1 MSDSQSNTNRRRF
14 LKGTGVA
21 AVSAGLAGCS
31 GEEGTPTDEGTGT
44 PTPSPTEEQT
54 PTETGSSDINEGGV
68 FRYGMTQP
76 VDSLNVL
83 ATNTA
88 YAQLVLDLVYE
99 YGTAVDP
106 VQFGIRPNVFTEWE
120 AEELDETGEN
130 EQPNVRVRF
139 NVRDGLTFNDGSEL
153 SVSDVVFSYQF
164 VVEANP
170 GAFATAVSPIIL
182 DSIQESDSEDWDV
195 EFEMSEPI
203 GTYADTQLGG
213 IPILPESQWGDVDP
227 ADFQTFAPE
236 DSDFG
241 GPIGLGPGVI
251 TRYEPDT
258 ATEVSFAEREGEY
271 TLSTLDWRE
280 EVNGIIPGGP
290 FVDSVRFLI
299 FGSASA
305 QDQALLNGELD
316 SVYGGVQASQTDA
329 VEDSETLEF
338 INGFDTGYGHYSF
351 NLRNKPFDDITFR
364 QVFGFAFDDVLWN
377 RRLNQGNTQEGD
389 FVMPPGYTAVRPE
402 TAVED
407 AQVLTHPST
416 QAFTFRQSNPGVPDV
431 EGIRTFLQEGQ
442 AVTGEGGT
450 YVGQEYPGSLTDV
463 SASQTS
469 SKYDYTFGEPQ
480 SDVIRQN
487 PNASQE
493 IRVDG
498 ETITSINDGPLT
510 MYVYP
515 AENAPQT
522 ANMVEN
528 YIDALQ
534 QIGIP
539 VTREVQS
546 FNTMIDSVYAAEDFD
561 VFPMGWVNLSP
572 FATATLYGL
581 FHSDNADDRSEGNS
595 DTLLNNPM
603 GYGLFDDAGAD
614 DLINAA
620 RTELD
625 PETRNA
631 TARQAVEKIY
641 LDFPTMVESYDVIQW
656 PVNTSKWKGLI
667 GNIPG
672 PGTTYVGTQFLQ
684 VNQRSD
690 S

>member
-1 MSDSQSNTNRRRF
+1 MSDSQADTDRRRF

-31 GEEGTPTDEGTGT
+31 GGDGTETDEETPTPTPTDD
-44 PTPSPTEEQT
+44 QT
-54 PTETGSSDINEGGV
+54 PTEASGSDINEGGV
-68 FRYGMTQP
+68 FRFGMTQP
-76 VDSLNVL
+76 VDSMNLL

-88 YAQLVLDLVYE
+88 YAALVHDLIWE

-106 VQFGIRPNVFTEWE
+106 VEFGIRPNVFTEWT
-120 AEELDETGEN
+120 AEELDETGEDDN
-130 EQPNVRVRF
+130 PNVMVRF

-153 SVSDVVFSYQF
+153 SVSDVVFSYRF
-164 VVEANP
+164 VTEANP

-195 EFEMSEPI
+195 EFEMEQAI
-203 GTYADTQLGG
+203 GTYASTQLGG

-227 ADFQTFAPE
+227 GEFQQFNPMET
-236 DSDFG
+236 DFG
-241 GPIGLGPGVI
+241 GPIGLGPGVV

-258 ATEVSFAEREGEY
+258 ATEISFAEREGEY
-271 TLSTLDWRE
+271 TLSELDWRE

-290 FVDSVRFLI
+290 FVDAVRFLI
-299 FGSASA
+299 YGSASA
-305 QDQALLNGELD
+305 QDQALLNDEID
-316 SVYGGVQASQTDA
+316 TVYSGVQASQTEA

-338 INGFDTGYGHYSF
+338 VQGFDTGYGHYSF
-351 NLRNKPFDDITFR
+351 NLRSTPFDDITFR
-364 QVFGFAFDDVLWN
+364 QVFGFAFDDTLWN

-389 FVMPPGYTAVRPE
+389 FIMPPGYTAVRPE
-402 TAVED
+402 SSAED
-407 AQVLTHPST
+407 AQVLTDPRS
-416 QAFTFRQSNPGVPDV
+416 QAFTFRQNNPGVPDV
-431 EGIRTFLQEGQ
+431 EGIRSFLENGE
-442 AVTGEGGT
+442 AITGEGGT
-450 YVGQEYPGSLTDV
+450 YLGQEYPGTFTDV
-463 SASQTS
+463 TANQTS

-480 SDVIRQN
+480 SDVIASN
-487 PNASQE
+487 PNADAE

-498 ETITSINDGPLT
+498 ETITSLNDGEPLT

-546 FNTMIDSVYAAEDFD
+546 FNTMIDSVYAQEDFD

-581 FHSDNADDRSEGNS
+581 FHSDNADDRSEGNN
-595 DTLLNNPM
+595 DALLNNPM

-614 DLINAA
+614 DLIDAA
-620 RTELD
+620 RSELEA
-625 PETRNA
+625 ETRNQL
-631 TARQAVEKIY
+631 ARQAVEQIY

-656 PVNTSKWKGLI
+656 PVNTSRWKGLV

-672 PGTTYVGTQFLQ
+672 PGTTYIGTQFKQ
-684 VNQRSD
+684 VNLREAE
-690 S
+690 